1 MYKDKC
7 KKGMTDMS
15 EFTLKTRLLAA
26 LKGEPVDK
34 VPVCS
39 VTQTGIVELMD
50 EVGAPWPES
59 HTDPELMAKLAI
71 ANYELSGLEAVRVP
85 YCLTVLVEAMDCEI
99 NMGTKNRQPSVTG
112 HPYPKDLEGAA
123 VPADLLQ
130 KGRIPAVLEAIKIVR
145 EKVGPDVPIV
155 GGMEGPITVAS
166 DLVSVKS
173 FMKWSIKKTD
183 LFEQALDLATEAAI
197 IYANALV
204 EAGADVIAI
213 ADPVASP
220 DLMSPD
226 SFRQFLQ
233 PRLQKFSASVNSV
246 TVLHICGNVN
256 PIISDMADCGFEG
269 LSVEEKIGSAKKA
282 KEVIGDR
289 ARFVGNI
296 SSPFTLLPGPVD
308 KIKAE
313 AKQALEDGVDVLAP
327 GCGIA
332 PMTPLENIKAMVAAR
347 DEYYA

>member
-1 MYKDKC
+1 
-7 KKGMTDMS
+7 MS

-34 VPVCS
+34 TPVCS
-39 VTQTGIVELMD
+39 LTQTGIVELMD
-50 EVGAPWPES
+50 EVGAPWPEA
-59 HTDPELMAKLAI
+59 HTNPELMAKLAI

-85 YCLTVLVEAMDCEI
+85 YCLTVLVEAMGCEI

-112 HPYPKDLEGAA
+112 HPFPKDLEGAA

-130 KGRIPAVLEAIKIVR
+130 KGRIPAVLEAIKIIR
-145 EKVGPDVPIV
+145 EKVGPDVPII

-173 FMKWSIKKTD
+173 FMKWSIKKID
-183 LFEQALDLATEAAI
+183 LFEQSLDLATEASI
-197 IYANALV
+197 VYANAMV
-204 EAGADVIAI
+204 EAGADIISV

-226 SFRQFLQ
+226 SFKQYLQ
-233 PRLQKFSASVNSV
+233 SRLQKFSSSVNSV
-246 TVLHICGNVN
+246 TVLHVCGNVN
-256 PIISDMADCGFEG
+256 PILDYMADCGFEG
-269 LSVEEKIGSAKKA
+269 LSVEEKVGSPKKA
-282 KEVIGDR
+282 KEIIGTR

-313 AKQALEDGVDVLAP
+313 AKQALADGVDVLAP

-347 DEYYA
+347 DEFYA

>member
-1 MYKDKC
+1 
-7 KKGMTDMS
+7 MS

-26 LKGEPVDK
+26 LKGEAVDK

-59 HTDPELMAKLAI
+59 HTDAELMAKLAI
-71 ANYELSGLEAVRVP
+71 ANHELSGLEAVRVP
-85 YCLTVLVEAMDCEI
+85 YCLTVLVEAMGCEI

-123 VPADLLQ
+123 IPEDLLQ
-130 KGRIPAVLEAIKIVR
+130 RGRIPAVLEAIKIIR
-145 EKVGPDVPIV
+145 EKVGPDVPII

-166 DLVSVKS
+166 DLASVKS
-173 FMKWSIKKTD
+173 FMKWSIKKPE
-183 LFEQALDLATEAAI
+183 LFEQVLDLATEASI
-197 IYANALV
+197 IYANAMV
-204 EAGADVIAI
+204 EAGADVISV

-226 SFRQFLQ
+226 SFKQYLQ
-233 PRLQKFSASVNSV
+233 ARLQKFSSSVNSV
-246 TVLHICGNVN
+246 TILHICGNVN
-256 PIISDMADCGFEG
+256 PVLSYMADCGFEG
-269 LSVEEKIGSAKKA
+269 LSVEEKIGSVKNA
-282 KEVIGDR
+282 KEVIGTR
-289 ARFVGNI
+289 ARLVGNI

-308 KIKAE
+308 KINTE
-313 AKQALEDGVDVLAP
+313 AKQALAEGIDVLAP

-347 DEYYA
+347 NEFYA

>member
-1 MYKDKC
+1 
-7 KKGMTDMS
+7 MS

-26 LKGEPVDK
+26 LKGEEVDK

-59 HTDPELMAKLAI
+59 HTDAELMAKLAL
-71 ANYELSGLEAVRVP
+71 ANHELSGLEAVRVP
-85 YCLTVLVEAMDCEI
+85 YCLTVLVEAMGCEI

-112 HPYPKDLEGAA
+112 HPYPKSLDDAA
-123 VPADLLQ
+123 IPEDLLQ
-130 KGRIPAVLEAIKIVR
+130 RGRIPAVLEAIKIVR
-145 EKVGPDVPIV
+145 EKVGPDVPII

-166 DLVSVKS
+166 DLASVKS
-173 FMKWSIKKTD
+173 FMKWSIKKPE
-183 LFEQALDLATEAAI
+183 LFEQVLDLATEASV
-197 IYANALV
+197 IYANAMV
-204 EAGADVIAI
+204 EAGADIISV

-226 SFRQFLQ
+226 SFKQYLQ
-233 PRLQKFSASVNSV
+233 PRLQNFSSKVDSV
-246 TVLHICGNVN
+246 TILHICGNVN
-256 PIISDMADCGFEG
+256 PVISYMADCGFEG
-269 LSVEEKIGSAKKA
+269 LSVEEKIGDVKKA

-289 ARFVGNI
+289 ARLVGNI
-296 SSPFTLLPGPVD
+296 SSPFVLLPGPVE
-308 KIKAE
+308 KVNEE
-313 AKQALEDGVDVLAP
+313 AKKALADGIDVLAP

>member
-1 MYKDKC
+1 
-7 KKGMTDMS
+7 MTMS

-26 LKGEPVDK
+26 LEGKPVDK
-34 VPVCS
+34 IPVCS

-59 HTDPELMAKLAI
+59 HTNPELMAKLAI
-71 ANYELSGLEAVRVP
+71 ANHELSGLEAVRLP
-85 YCLTVLVEAMDCEI
+85 YCLTVLVEAMGCEI
-99 NMGTKNRQPSVTG
+99 NMGTKNRQPSVTDN
-112 HPYPKDLEGAA
+112 PYPKSLDGAS

-130 KGRIPAVLEAIKIVR
+130 RGRIPAVLEAIKIVR
-145 EKVGPDVPIV
+145 EKVGPDVPII
-155 GGMEGPITVAS
+155 GGMEGPVTVAS

-183 LFEQALDLATEAAI
+183 LFEQALDIATEAAI
-197 IYANALV
+197 IYANAMV

-226 SFRQFLQ
+226 TFKQFLQ

-246 TVLHICGNVN
+246 TVLHICGNVTK
-256 PIISDMADCGFEG
+256 ILDYMADCGFEG
-269 LSVEEKIGSAKKA
+269 LSVEEKIGSPKKA

-296 SSPFTLLPGPVD
+296 SSPFVLLPGPID
-308 KIKAE
+308 KIKAD
-313 AKQALEDGVDVLAP
+313 ARLALEEGVDVLAP

-347 DEYYA
+347 DEFYA

>member
-1 MYKDKC
+1 
-7 KKGMTDMS
+7 MS

-26 LKGEPVDK
+26 LEGKPVDK

-59 HTDPELMAKLAI
+59 HTNPELLAKLAI

-85 YCLTVLVEAMDCEI
+85 YCLTVLVEAMGCEI
-99 NMGTKNRQPSVTG
+99 NMGTKNRQPSVIG
-112 HPYPKDLEGAA
+112 HPYPKSLEGAA
-123 VPADLLQ
+123 IPEDLLQ
-130 KGRIPAVLEAIKIVR
+130 RGRIPAVLEAIKIVR
-145 EKVGPDVPIV
+145 EKVGPDVPII

-183 LFEQALDLATEAAI
+183 LFEQSLDIATEAAI
-197 IYANALV
+197 MYANAMV
-204 EAGADVIAI
+204 EAGADVISV

-220 DLMSPD
+220 DLMSPA
-226 SFRQFLQ
+226 SFKQFLQ
-233 PRLQKFSASVNSV
+233 ARLQKFSSSVNSV

-256 PIISDMADCGFEG
+256 PILNDMADCGFEG
-269 LSVEEKIGSAKKA
+269 LSVEEKVGSPKKA

-313 AKQALEDGVDVLAP
+313 AKQALEEGVDVLAP

>member
-1 MYKDKC
+1 
-7 KKGMTDMS
+7 MS

-26 LKGEPVDK
+26 LEGKPVDK

-50 EVGAPWPES
+50 VVGAPWPEA
-59 HTDPELMAKLAI
+59 HTNPELIAKLAI
-71 ANYELSGLEAVRVP
+71 ANHELSGLEAVRVP
-85 YCLTVLVEAMDCEI
+85 YCLTVLVEAMGCGI
-99 NMGTKNRQPSVTG
+99 NMGTKNRQPSVTE
-112 HPYPKDLEGAA
+112 HPYPKDIEGAA

-130 KGRIPAVLEAIKIVR
+130 RGRIPAVLEAIKIIR
-145 EKVGPDVPIV
+145 EKVGPDVPII

-183 LFEQALDLATEAAI
+183 LFEKALDIATEAAI
-197 IYANALV
+197 VYANALV
-204 EAGADVIAI
+204 EAGADIISV

-226 SFRQFLQ
+226 SFRQFLKA
-233 PRLQKFSASVNSV
+233 RLQKFSSSVNSV

-256 PIISDMADCGFEG
+256 AILSDMADCGFEG
-269 LSVEEKIGSAKKA
+269 LSVEEKIGSPKKA
-282 KEVIGDR
+282 KEVIANR

-296 SSPFTLLPGPVD
+296 SSPFTLLPGPID

>member
-1 MYKDKC
+1 
-7 KKGMTDMS
+7 MS

-130 KGRIPAVLEAIKIVR
+130 RGRIPAVLEAIKIVR

-173 FMKWSIKKTD
+173 FMKWSIKKLD
-183 LFEQALDLATEAAI
+183 LFEQSLDLATEAAVV
-197 IYANALV
+197 YANALV
-204 EAGADVIAI
+204 DAGADVVAI

-226 SFRQFLQ
+226 CFKQYLQ
-233 PRLQKFSASVNSV
+233 PRLQKFSSSVNSV

-256 PIISDMADCGFEG
+256 PVLDYMADCGFEG
-269 LSVEEKIGSAKKA
+269 LSVEEKIGSAKNA
-282 KEVIGDR
+282 KEIIGNR

-313 AKQALEDGVDVLAP
+313 SKQALEDGVDVLAP

-332 PMTPLENIKAMVAAR
+332 PMTPVSNIKAMVEAR

>member
-1 MYKDKC
+1 
-7 KKGMTDMS
+7 MS

-26 LKGEPVDK
+26 LEGKPVDK

-50 EVGAPWPES
+50 VVGAPWPEA
-59 HTDPELMAKLAI
+59 HTNPELMAKLAI
-71 ANYELSGLEAVRVP
+71 ANHELSGLEAVRIP
-85 YCLTVLVEAMDCEI
+85 YCLTVLVEAMGCEI
-99 NMGTKNRQPSVTG
+99 NMGTKNRQPSVTA
-112 HPYPKDLEGAA
+112 HPYPKDLEGAS
-123 VPADLLQ
+123 VPADLLHR
-130 KGRIPAVLEAIKIVR
+130 GRIPVVLEAIKIIR
-145 EKVGPDVPIV
+145 KKVGPDVPII
-155 GGMEGPITVAS
+155 GGMEGPITIAS

-173 FMKWSIKKTD
+173 FMKWSLKKTD
-183 LFEQALDLATEAAI
+183 LFEQVLDLATEAAI
-197 IYANALV
+197 MYANALV
-204 EAGADVIAI
+204 EAGADIISV

-226 SFRQFLQ
+226 SFKKFLKA
-233 PRLQKFSASVNSV
+233 RLQKFSASVYSV
-246 TVLHICGNVN
+246 TVLPICGNVN
-256 PIISDMADCGFEG
+256 SILSDMADCGFEG
-269 LSVEEKIGSAKKA
+269 LSVEEKVGSPKKA
-282 KEVIGDR
+282 KEIIGNR

-313 AKQALEDGVDVLAP
+313 ARQALAEGVDVLAP

-332 PMTPLENIKAMVAAR
+332 PMTPLENIKAMIAAR

>member
-1 MYKDKC
+1 
-7 KKGMTDMS
+7 MTDMS
-15 EFTLKTRLLAA
+15 EFTLKTRLLAV
-26 LKGEPVDK
+26 LKGETVDK
-34 VPVCS
+34 TPVCS

-59 HTDPELMAKLAI
+59 HTNPELMAKLAI
-71 ANYELSGLEAVRVP
+71 ANYELSGLEAVRIP
-85 YCLTVLVEAMDCEI
+85 YCLTVLVEAMGCEI

-112 HPYPKDLEGAA
+112 HPYPKELEGAA

-130 KGRIPAVLEAIKIVR
+130 KGRIPVVLEAIKIIR
-145 EKVGPDVPIV
+145 EKVGPDVPVI

-173 FMKWSIKKTD
+173 FMKWSLKKPE
-183 LFEQALDLATEAAI
+183 LFEQALDIGTEAAI
-197 IYANALV
+197 AYANAMA

-226 SFRQFLQ
+226 AFKQYLQ
-233 PRLQKFSASVNSV
+233 PRLQKFSSSVNSI

-256 PIISDMADCGFEG
+256 TILNYMADCGFEG
-269 LSVEEKIGSAKKA
+269 LSVEEKIGSPKKA
-282 KEVIGDR
+282 KEVIGNR
-289 ARFVGNI
+289 ARFIGNI
-296 SSPFTLLPGPVD
+296 SSPFTLLPGPID

-313 AKQALEDGVDVLAP
+313 AKQALAEGVDVLAP

-332 PMTPLENIKAMVAAR
+332 PMTPLENIKAMVEAR
-347 DEYYA
+347 NEFYA

>member
-1 MYKDKC
+1 
-7 KKGMTDMS
+7 MS
-15 EFTLKTRLLAA
+15 EFTLKTRLFAA
-26 LKGEPVDK
+26 LEGKPVDK

-50 EVGAPWPES
+50 IVGAPWPEA
-59 HTDPELMAKLAI
+59 HTNPELMAKLAI
-71 ANYELSGLEAVRVP
+71 ANHELSGLEAVRVP
-85 YCLTVLVEAMDCEI
+85 YCLTILVEALGCEI
-99 NMGTKNRQPSVTG
+99 NMGTKNRQPSVTA

-123 VPADLLQ
+123 VPADILQ
-130 KGRIPAVLEAIKIVR
+130 RGRIPVVLEAIKIIR
-145 EKVGPDVPIV
+145 EKVGPDVPII

-173 FMKWSIKKTD
+173 FMKWSLKKTD

-197 IYANALV
+197 VYANALV
-204 EAGADVIAI
+204 EAGADVISV

-226 SFRQFLQ
+226 SFKKFLKA
-233 PRLQKFSASVNSV
+233 RLQKFSSSVNSV

-256 PIISDMADCGFEG
+256 SILSDMADCGFEG
-269 LSVEEKIGSAKKA
+269 LSVEEKIGSPKKA

-296 SSPFTLLPGPVD
+296 SSPFTLLPGPID

-313 AKQALEDGVDVLAP
+313 ARQALADGVDVLAP

>member
-1 MYKDKC
+1 
-7 KKGMTDMS
+7 MS

-26 LKGEPVDK
+26 LEGKPVDK

-50 EVGAPWPES
+50 EVGAPWPEA
-59 HTDPELMAKLAI
+59 HTNPELMAKLAI
-71 ANYELSGLEAVRVP
+71 ANYELSGLEAVRLP
-85 YCLTVLVEAMDCEI
+85 YCLTVLVEAMGCEI
-99 NMGTKNRQPSVTG
+99 NMGTKNRQPSVIE
-112 HPYPKDLEGAA
+112 HPYPKSLDGAA
-123 VPADLLQ
+123 IPADLLQ
-130 KGRIPAVLEAIKIVR
+130 RGRIPAVLEAIKIVR
-145 EKVGPDVPIV
+145 EKVGPDVPII

-183 LFEQALDLATEAAI
+183 LFEQALDLATEATIA
-197 IYANALV
+197 YANAMV

-226 SFRQFLQ
+226 SFRQFLKA
-233 PRLQKFSASVNSV
+233 RLQKFSASVNSV
-246 TVLHICGNVN
+246 TVLHICGKVN
-256 PIISDMADCGFEG
+256 AILSDMADCGFEG
-269 LSVEEKIGSAKKA
+269 LSVEEKIGNVKEGKKI
-282 KEVIGDR
+282 IGDR
-289 ARFVGNI
+289 ARLVGNV
-296 SSPFTLLPGPVD
+296 SSPFTLLPGPID

-313 AKQALEDGVDVLAP
+313 AKEALEGGVDVLAP

>member
-1 MYKDKC
+1 
-7 KKGMTDMS
+7 MS

-26 LKGEPVDK
+26 LEGKPVDK

-50 EVGAPWPES
+50 EVGAAWPEA
-59 HTDPELMAKLAI
+59 HTNPELMAKLAI
-71 ANYELSGLEAVRVP
+71 ANYELSGLEAVRLP
-85 YCLTVLVEAMDCEI
+85 YCLTVLGEAMGCEI
-99 NMGTKNRQPSVTG
+99 NMGTKNRQPSVTAS
-112 HPYPKDLEGAA
+112 PYPKNLDGAA

-130 KGRIPAVLEAIKIVR
+130 RNRIPAVLEAIKIVR
-145 EKVGPDVPIV
+145 EKVGPDVPII
-155 GGMEGPITVAS
+155 GGMEGPVTLAS
-166 DLVSVKS
+166 DLISVKS

-183 LFEQALDLATEAAI
+183 LFEQALDISTEAAI
-197 IYANALV
+197 AYANAMV

-226 SFRQFLQ
+226 TFRQFLQ
-233 PRLQKFSASVNSV
+233 SRLQKFSASVNSV
-246 TVLHICGNVN
+246 TVLHICGKVN
-256 PIISDMADCGFEG
+256 AILSDMADCGFEG
-269 LSVEEKIGSAKKA
+269 LSVEEKIGDAAEGKKI
-282 KEVIGDR
+282 IGDR
-289 ARFVGNI
+289 ARLVGNI
-296 SSPFTLLPGPVD
+296 SSPFTLLPGPID

-313 AKQALEDGVDVLAP
+313 AKVALEGGIDVLAP

-332 PMTPLENIKAMVAAR
+332 PMTPLENIKALVAAR

>member
-1 MYKDKC
+1 
-7 KKGMTDMS
+7 MS

-26 LKGEPVDK
+26 LEGKPVDK

-50 EVGAPWPES
+50 VVGASWPDA
-59 HTDPELMAKLAI
+59 HTNPELMAKLSI
-71 ANYELSGLEAVRVP
+71 ANHELSGLEAVRVP
-85 YCLTVLVEAMDCEI
+85 YCLTVLVEAMGCEI
-99 NMGTKNRQPSVTG
+99 NMGTKNRQPSVTA
-112 HPYPKDLEGAA
+112 HPYPKDLEGAT

-130 KGRIPAVLEAIKIVR
+130 KGRIPAVLEAIKIIR
-145 EKVGPDVPIV
+145 EKVGPDVPII
-155 GGMEGPITVAS
+155 GGMEGPITIAS

-173 FMKWSIKKTD
+173 FMKWSLKKTD
-183 LFEQALDLATEAAI
+183 LFEQALDIATEAAVM
-197 IYANALV
+197 YANALV
-204 EAGADVIAI
+204 EAGADIISV

-226 SFRQFLQ
+226 SFKKFLKA
-233 PRLQKFSASVNSV
+233 RLQKFSSSVNSV

-256 PIISDMADCGFEG
+256 PILSDMADCGFEG
-269 LSVEEKIGSAKKA
+269 LSVEEKIGSPKKA

-289 ARFVGNI
+289 ARFIGNI
-296 SSPFTLLPGPVD
+296 SSPFTLLPGPID

-313 AKQALEDGVDVLAP
+313 AKHALEEGVDVLAP

-332 PMTPLENIKAMVAAR
+332 PMTPLENIKAMVSAR
-347 DEYYA
+347 DEYFA

>member
-1 MYKDKC
+1 
-7 KKGMTDMS
+7 MS
-15 EFTLKTRLLAA
+15 AFTLKTRLLAA
-26 LKGEPVDK
+26 LKGEEVDK

-50 EVGAPWPES
+50 KVGAPWPES
-59 HTDPELMAKLAI
+59 HTDAELMAKLAI
-71 ANYELSGLEAVRVP
+71 ANHELSGLEAVRVP

-112 HPYPKDLEGAA
+112 HPYPKSLDGAA

-130 KGRIPAVLEAIKIVR
+130 KGRIPAVLEAIKIIR
-145 EKVGPDVPIV
+145 EKLGPDVPII

-173 FMKWSIKKTD
+173 FMKWSIKKPE
-183 LFEQALDLATEAAI
+183 LFEQALDLATEASVL
-197 IYANALV
+197 YANAMV
-204 EAGADVIAI
+204 EAGADIISV

-226 SFRQFLQ
+226 SFRDFLM
-233 PRLQKFSASVNSV
+233 PRLQKFASEVDSV
-246 TVLHICGNVN
+246 TILHICGNVN
-256 PIISDMADCGFEG
+256 PVINYMADCGFEG
-269 LSVEEKIGSAKKA
+269 LSVEEKIGDVKKA

-289 ARFVGNI
+289 ARLVGNI
-296 SSPFTLLPGPVD
+296 SSPFTLLPGPVE
-308 KIKAE
+308 KINTE
-313 AKQALEDGVDVLAP
+313 ARQALVDGIDVLAP

-332 PMTPLENIKAMVAAR
+332 PMTPLENIKAMVTAR

>member
-1 MYKDKC
+1 
-7 KKGMTDMS
+7 MS

-26 LKGEPVDK
+26 LEGKPVDK
-34 VPVCS
+34 TPVCS

-59 HTDPELMAKLAI
+59 HTNPELMAKLAI
-71 ANYELSGLEAVRVP
+71 ANHELSGLEAVRVP
-85 YCLTVLVEAMDCEI
+85 YCLTVLVEAMGCEI

-112 HPYPKDLEGAA
+112 HPYPKDLEGASI
-123 VPADLLQ
+123 PEDLLQ
-130 KGRIPAVLEAIKIVR
+130 RGRIPAVLEAIKIIR
-145 EKVGPDVPIV
+145 EKLGPDVPII

-197 IYANALV
+197 KYANAMV
-204 EAGADVIAI
+204 EAGADVISV

-226 SFRQFLQ
+226 SFKKFLKA
-233 PRLQKFSASVNSV
+233 RLQKFSSSVNSV

-256 PIISDMADCGFEG
+256 PILSDMADCGFEG
-269 LSVEEKIGSAKKA
+269 LSVEEKIGSPKKA

-313 AKQALEDGVDVLAP
+313 AKQALEEGVDVLAP

-347 DEYYA
+347 DEYFA

>member
-1 MYKDKC
+1 
-7 KKGMTDMS
+7 MS
-15 EFTLKTRLLAA
+15 EFTLKTRLLDA
-26 LKGEPVDK
+26 LEGKPVDK

-50 EVGAPWPES
+50 VVGAVWPEAHS
-59 HTDPELMAKLAI
+59 NPKLLAKLSI
-71 ANYELSGLEAVRVP
+71 ANHELSGLEAVRIP
-85 YCLTVLVEAMDCEI
+85 YCLTVLVEAMGCEI

-130 KGRIPAVLEAIKIVR
+130 RGRISVVLEAIKIIR
-145 EKVGPDVPIV
+145 EKVGPDVPII

-183 LFEQALDLATEAAI
+183 LFEQALDLATEAGI
-197 IYANALV
+197 IYANAMV
-204 EAGADVIAI
+204 EAGADIISV

-226 SFRQFLQ
+226 SFKKFIQV
-233 PRLQKFSASVNSV
+233 RLQKLSSSVDSV

-256 PIISDMADCGFEG
+256 PILNYMADCGFEG
-269 LSVEEKIGSAKKA
+269 LSVEEKIGSPRKA
-282 KEVIGDR
+282 KEVIGNR

-296 SSPFTLLPGPVD
+296 SSPFTLLPGPID

-313 AKQALEDGVDVLAP
+313 ARQALAEGVDVLAP

-332 PMTPLENIKAMVAAR
+332 PMTPFENIKAMVAAR

>member
-1 MYKDKC
+1 
-7 KKGMTDMS
+7 MS
-15 EFTLKTRLLAA
+15 EFTLKTRFLAA
-26 LKGEPVDK
+26 LEGKPVDK

-50 EVGAPWPES
+50 VVGASWPEA
-59 HTDPELMAKLAI
+59 HTNPELMAKLAI
-71 ANYELSGLEAVRVP
+71 ANHELSGLEAVRVP
-85 YCLTVLVEAMDCEI
+85 YCLTVLVEALGCEI
-99 NMGTKNRQPSVTG
+99 NMGTKNRQPSVTA
-112 HPYPKDLEGAA
+112 HPYPKDLEGAT

-130 KGRIPAVLEAIKIVR
+130 RGRIPAVLEAIKIIR
-145 EKVGPDVPIV
+145 EKVGPDVPII

-173 FMKWSIKKTD
+173 FMKWSLKKTD
-183 LFEQALDLATEAAI
+183 LFEQALDIATEAAI
-197 IYANALV
+197 TYANALV
-204 EAGADVIAI
+204 EAGADVISV

-226 SFRQFLQ
+226 SFKKFLKA
-233 PRLQKFSASVNSV
+233 RLQKFSSSVNSV

-256 PIISDMADCGFEG
+256 SILSDMADCGFEG
-269 LSVEEKIGSAKKA
+269 LSVEEKIGSPKKA

-347 DEYYA
+347 DEYFA

>member
-1 MYKDKC
+1 
-7 KKGMTDMS
+7 MS
-15 EFTLKTRLLAA
+15 AFTLKTRLLAA
-26 LKGEPVDK
+26 LKGEEVDK

-59 HTDPELMAKLAI
+59 HTDAELMAKLAI
-71 ANYELSGLEAVRVP
+71 ANHELSGLEAVRVP

-112 HPYPKDLEGAA
+112 HPYPKSLDGAA

-130 KGRIPAVLEAIKIVR
+130 KGRIPAVLEAIKIIR
-145 EKVGPDVPIV
+145 EKLGPDVPII

-166 DLVSVKS
+166 DLVSIKS
-173 FMKWSIKKTD
+173 FMKWSIKKPE
-183 LFEQALDLATEAAI
+183 LFEQALDLATEASVL
-197 IYANALV
+197 YANAMV
-204 EAGADVIAI
+204 EAGADIISV

-226 SFRQFLQ
+226 SFRDFLM
-233 PRLQKFSASVNSV
+233 PRLQKFASDVDSV
-246 TVLHICGNVN
+246 TILHICGNVN
-256 PIISDMADCGFEG
+256 PVINYMADCGFEG
-269 LSVEEKIGSAKKA
+269 LSVEEKIGDVKKA

-289 ARFVGNI
+289 ARLVGNI
-296 SSPFTLLPGPVD
+296 SSPFTLLPGPVE
-308 KIKAE
+308 KINTE
-313 AKQALEDGVDVLAP
+313 ARQALADGIDVLAP